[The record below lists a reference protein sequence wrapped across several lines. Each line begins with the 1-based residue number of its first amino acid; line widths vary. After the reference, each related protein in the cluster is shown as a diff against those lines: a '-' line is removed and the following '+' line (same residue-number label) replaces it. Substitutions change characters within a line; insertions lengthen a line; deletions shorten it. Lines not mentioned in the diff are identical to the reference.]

1 MKAVVRRIDRL
12 EERFEPEPEE
22 EPLLAVVTHLDR
34 KLALDKDACL
44 QILREC
50 GFLRGGPMGVV
61 KLSDI
66 PGGLNAVELKMFLRE
81 HGSEIVIV
89 SG

>member
-1 MKAVVRRIDRL
+1 MKAVIRRIDRL

-22 EPLLAVVTHLDR
+22 EPLLAVVTRLDR
-34 KLALDKDACL
+34 KLALDNDACL
-44 QILREC
+44 QIPREC
-50 GFLRGGPMGVV
+50 GFLCGGPMGVV

-66 PGGLNAVELKMFLRE
+66 PSGLSAVELKAFLRE
-81 HGSEIVIV
+81 HGPKIVCV